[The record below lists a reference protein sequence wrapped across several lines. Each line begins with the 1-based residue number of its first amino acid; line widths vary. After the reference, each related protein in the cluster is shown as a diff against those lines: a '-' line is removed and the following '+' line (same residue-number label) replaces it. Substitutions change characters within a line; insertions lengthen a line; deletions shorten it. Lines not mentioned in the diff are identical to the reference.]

1 MMANSKLKALWNHPA
16 GPKTIHF
23 WAPTFK
29 WGLSIANI
37 SDFSKPPETL
47 SYPQQMVFAV
57 SGFIWSRYCTVITPR
72 NLNLLGVNF
81 TMACTDLYQVARKLR
96 HDCFLQENPPAAPAS
111 ADVLEN

>member
-1 MMANSKLKALWNHPA
+1 MESKLRALWNHPA

-47 SYPQQMVFAV
+47 SYSQQAV
-57 SGFIWSRYCTVITPR
+57 IATSGIIWSRYCLVIKPWNW
-72 NLNLLGVNF
+72 NLFGVNSA
-81 TMACTDLYQVARKLR
+81 MACTGFYQLSRKLR
-96 HDCFLQENPPAAPAS
+96 HDYAAVEPPPS
-111 ADVLEN
+111 ADGG